1 MREITFTRWL
11 PGFYKAN
18 LGRDAIGREMFANI
32 KKKGNKWE
40 AEICYA
46 SNGEI
51 ARFAGIW
58 ESLKYAKD
66 EITRLSENFDPNL

>member
-18 LGRDAIGREMFANI
+18 LGKDAIGREMFTNI
-32 KKKGNKWE
+32 RKKNNKWE
-40 AEICYA
+40 AEIRYA

-58 ESLKYAKD
+58 GSLKEAKG
-66 EITRLSENFDPNL
+66 EITRLAENYE